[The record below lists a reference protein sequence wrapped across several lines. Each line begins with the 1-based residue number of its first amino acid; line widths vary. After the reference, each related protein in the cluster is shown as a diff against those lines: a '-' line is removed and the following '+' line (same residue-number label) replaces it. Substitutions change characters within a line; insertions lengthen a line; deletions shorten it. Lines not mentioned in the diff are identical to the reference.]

1 MEKKLHRDEHRKVIG
16 GVCAGLAEH
25 FGTDVAVIRAIF
37 LVTLILKGFSLP
49 IYIVLW
55 IVLPKKGFDFTP
67 GVDYRVPPQDN
78 PFTGAPQSGPFY
90 DPKFADRPFNP
101 PPFVNPPKKQASTVG
116 LIFGVAMIFL
126 GSIFLLN
133 ELDLMPDWDFESL
146 WPVML
151 VGAGIA
157 LIISGVKKQ
166 PWEKQNWHANE
177 VTDAP
182 EAEPAKEETET
193 KDTPPTI

>member
-16 GVCAGLAEH
+16 GVCAGLAEY

-55 IVLPKKGFDFTP
+55 IALPKKGFDFTP

-78 PFTGAPQSGPFY
+78 PFMD
-90 DPKFADRPFNP
+90 DPKFGGQPFNP

-116 LIFGVAMIFL
+116 LIFGVAMILL
-126 GSIFLLN
+126 GSVFLLN
-133 ELDLMPDWDFESL
+133 ELDLMPDWDFENL

-157 LIISGVKKQ
+157 LIVSGAKKQ
-166 PWEKQNWHANE
+166 PWEKQNWHTNE

-182 EAEPAKEETET
+182 GTEPTKDETET